1 MRIIA
6 HRGASGYAPENTLAS
21 FKKAIEM
28 GAKEIE
34 FDVQLTKDGQLVVIH
49 DYYLHRTTNGKG
61 MVMHSDYAYIKTLDA
76 GSWYSKSFS
85 NEKVPLLSEVITLCK
100 DANEKDRKKNGV
112 MATPICLHIEIKKT
126 KLEQRPIE
134 RLIYEMVKE
143 TYPMEYIVFSSF
155 HHRCLQ
161 SLLAMESVK
170 CGVLLGSEVLGAVEY
185 VERHGLKSYSLNQS
199 AEFIHREF
207 VEEAHENGLQ
217 ILSYTV
223 NSKDIAIYFE
233 SIGVDGIFS
242 NYPDL
247 LK

>member
-6 HRGASGYAPENTLAS
+6 HRGASGYAPENTLAA

-49 DYYLHRTTNGKG
+49 DYYLNRTTNGKG
-61 MVMHSDYAYIKTLDA
+61 MIMNTDYTYIKTLDA
-76 GSWYSKSFS
+76 GSWFSESFS
-85 NEKVPLLSEVITLCK
+85 DEKVPLLSEVITLCK
-100 DANEKDRKKNGV
+100 EANDVDRMKNGTE
-112 MATPICLHIEIKKT
+112 ATPICLHIEIKKT

-134 RLIYEMVKE
+134 RFVLELVKAS
-143 TYPMEYIVFSSF
+143 YPKENVVFSSF
-155 HHRCLQ
+155 HHQCLQ

-170 CGVLLGSEVLGAVEY
+170 CGVLLGSELLAPIKYLEHHHV
-185 VERHGLKSYSLNQS
+185 KSYSLNQS
-199 AEFIHREF
+199 AEFIDNAFIR
-207 VEEAHENGLQ
+207 EAHENGLQ
-217 ILSYTV
+217 VLSYTV
-223 NSKDIAIYFE
+223 NSKDIALYFD
-233 SIGVDGIFS
+233 SLGVDGIFS